1 MEPRNEASPIKWG
14 GVTKPIV
21 PFDHTSNEDSRTVV
35 GQVGHDKRQWTIA
48 HSKAL
53 QDPMQVCTVEIIIY
67 AISVHIVR
75 A

>member
-1 MEPRNEASPIKWG
+1 MEPRDEASPIKWG

-21 PFDHTSNEDSRTVV
+21 PFHPSPNDDSRTVV

-53 QDPMQVCTVEIIIY
+53 QDPMQVRENSLLIMRVI
-67 AISVHIVR
+67 
-75 A
+75 